1 MPLDAP
7 LANTITLGVRDID
20 VERRFYRDLGWSQV
34 FEDNDFVVFE
44 LRGTLLALFPI
55 DKLAQ
60 DGHTS
65 PEPGQGGIRFS
76 VIINVDSPEEVDQ
89 LAERAQQAG
98 GTLTKPP
105 TQAEFFVGRDAY
117 FADPEGNYWEIAW
130 APPDNPVAIA
140 ARRAAGIVPH
150 EAPGS

>member
-1 MPLDAP
+1 MSLDAP

-20 VERRFYRDLGWSQV
+20 AERRFYRDLGWSQV

-89 LAERAQQAG
+89 LAQRAQQAG

-150 EAPGS
+150 EAAGS